1 VDSKVKN
8 RSMRA
13 SPVIFLQKIC
23 LQHNTRT
30 IDLWFTIL
38 VGVGTN
44 TILAVGAGMP
54 AHIPDMF
61 LLGCPTNSTSLD
73 LLSSFL
79 LSVLSAFDSVS
90 CISCSLDSS

>member
-1 VDSKVKN
+1 
-8 RSMRA
+8 MRA
-13 SPVIFLQKIC
+13 SPIIFLQKIC
-23 LQHNTRT
+23 LRCNTRT

-44 TILAVGAGMP
+44 IILAVGAGML
-54 AHIPDMF
+54 AYILDMF
-61 LLGCPTNSTSLD
+61 LLGCSTNSISLD

-79 LSVLSAFDSVS
+79 LSVLLAFDSVS